1 MMNLKKKI
9 NNKISKLGFDVIGYT
24 QPIVDTKTK
33 MEYRE
38 FLKNKFHGQMGWLEN
53 HYEKKINPKKV
64 WSEVKTV
71 IVIGLNYAPR
81 FNPLLKNELKE
92 KANISVYA
100 HQRDYHDVIGQK
112 LKEFKN
118 WLYTEHKLDSKYFVD
133 SSPVMEK
140 YFAKKT
146 KVGWLGKH
154 TNIVSKEY
162 GSWLFLSEIF
172 LPINLTVNKKK
183 NDNCGTCRSCIDIC
197 PTNAI
202 ISDYKIDARRCI
214 SYLTIEHKGP
224 FPISIRDKIGNKIYG
239 CDDCLSICPWNKFAK
254 PTENKDLVPNEDYK
268 NLDFFLDFDK
278 DKFEKYFCDSPVK
291 RIGWISFL
299 RNVIIASGNSN
310 SKILKTKLEK
320 LLSHD
325 NPIIRGA
332 SIWSLGKLSSKNK
345 IKRLLKNEKN
355 NYVLFELNSLS

>member
-9 NNKISKLGFDVIGYT
+9 NNKISLLGFDVIGYS
-24 QPIVDTKTK
+24 QPIVDSKTK
-33 MEYRE
+33 IEYRK
-38 FLKNKFHGQMGWLEN
+38 FLKKKFHGQMSWLEN

-64 WSEVKTV
+64 WNEVKT
-71 IVIGLNYAPR
+71 IVVVGLNYAPK
-81 FNPLLKNELKE
+81 FNPLIKNNLKE

-100 HQRDYHDVIGQK
+100 HQKDYHNVIGEK
-112 LKEFKN
+112 LKEFKE
-118 WLYTEHKLDSKYFVD
+118 WLFKKHKIDSKYFVD

-172 LPINLTVNKKK
+172 LPISFTFEEKSS
-183 NDNCGTCRSCIDIC
+183 DNCGICRSCIDVC

-202 ISDYKIDARRCI
+202 ISDYKIDARKCI

-224 FPISIRDKIGNKIYG
+224 FPMSIRDKIGNKVYG

-254 PTENKDLVPNEDYK
+254 PTEDKNLVPEENYK
-268 NLDFFLDFDK
+268 SLNFFLDFDK
-278 DKFEKYFCDSPVK
+278 KRFYKYFSDSPIK

-299 RNVIIASGNSN
+299 RNVIIATGNSN
-310 SKILKTKLEK
+310 SSIFKKKLEK
-320 LLSHD
+320 LLKHES
-325 NPIIRGA
+325 PIIRG
-332 SIWSLGKLSSKNK
+332 STIWSLGKLSSKNK
-345 IKRLLKNEKN
+345 IKKLLKNEKN
-355 NYVLFELNSLS
+355 KYVLYELNSLS